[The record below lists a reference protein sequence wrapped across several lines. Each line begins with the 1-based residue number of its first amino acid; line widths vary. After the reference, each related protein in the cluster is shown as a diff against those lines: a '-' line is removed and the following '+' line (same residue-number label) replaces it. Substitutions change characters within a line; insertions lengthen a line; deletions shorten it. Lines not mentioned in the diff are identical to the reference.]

1 MRKII
6 CDRCKAEMTE
16 DDERFI
22 VSDGRSDR
30 RGYSQMPSLDLRP
43 SCNAKLLMFL
53 AGTDLEKPHGEQ

>member
-30 RGYSQMPSLDLRP
+30 RGYSQMPSLDLCP